1 MHHGVQLM
9 KQWKILLAVIVT
21 VALTVVTGACAPG
34 AGTRSN
40 SIPLG
45 TVTDYRPV
53 TSQPLAKNSPAP
65 DFQLQMPDGKT
76 VFLSDL
82 RGKVVMLNFWA
93 VDCPDCVIEMP
104 YLQKAYNELAAQGGI
119 ILGINTGEPAKKVQ
133 KFVNQ
138 KKLTFPIILDPDVY
152 VSILYG
158 ARYLPTTY
166 IIDKAGNIQ
175 DGKIGAFKNAE
186 EVITALKKLLD

>member
-9 KQWKILLAVIVT
+9 KQWKIHLLVATAITGLLA
-21 VALTVVTGACAPG
+21 ASACGPATGTP
-34 AGTRSN
+34 SN
-40 SIPLG
+40 NIPLG
-45 TVTDYRPV
+45 TVTDFRPV

-65 DFQLQMPDGKT
+65 DFQMQMPDGKT

-93 VDCPDCVIEMP
+93 TWCPYCVIEMP
-104 YLQKAYNELAAQGGI
+104 YLQKAYNELAAQGVV
-119 ILGINTGEPAKKVQ
+119 ILGINTGETGKTVQ
-133 KFVNQ
+133 KFVNEKQ
-138 KKLTFPIILDPDVY
+138 LTFPIILDPDVY

-175 DGKIGAFKNAE
+175 DGKVGAFQSTE
-186 EVITALKKLLD
+186 EVVTALKAMLE